1 MAVSGGFTAPLGIQ
15 GAHRDVPCWPRLLR
29 GELEAME
36 PGPSLKKAVPRRTQ
50 SSMGGECR
58 DGSSR
63 GSAGAPHGFPPGE
76 GQVQLLLDRE
86 KGEGSSFS
94 TLVASRWGFR
104 VSCFTVGDPVWRLG
118 VLTSWSWGPSV
129 CSGV

>member
-1 MAVSGGFTAPLGIQ
+1 MLASFAEGRVGGH
-15 GAHRDVPCWPRLLR
+15 GA
-29 GELEAME
+29 
-36 PGPSLKKAVPRRTQ
+36 GPFPK
-50 SSMGGECR
+50 E
-58 DGSSR
+58 
-63 GSAGAPHGFPPGE
+63 GSAQKDAEQHGRGVQGRKQQRLCWSPAWLPPGE